1 MDRVEAVQG
10 QADVVL
16 GRRDEFEQGF
26 RVIRRDLR
34 MRQGRAEFDRMR
46 RSGQV
51 ALIVDAQSLALD
63 AAQALQEQAAVGIVV
78 QQGQAAGQLVRH
90 EVSFLILP

>member
-1 MDRVEAVQG
+1 MG
-10 QADVVL
+10 
-16 GRRDEFEQGF
+16 
-26 RVIRRDLR
+26 
-34 MRQGRAEFDRMR
+34 QGRAEFYRMR
-46 RSGQV
+46 SPCQV
-51 ALIVDAQSLALD
+51 ALAIDAQRLALD